1 MASEKII
8 VLVSDRDDN
17 KHGEVSVL
25 DDPAKAERLVET
37 LIEAGFDQDRIRV
50 FSGRQSEFQISQRPV
65 VALVAEGEVA
75 QAAAGVSAGR
85 EAPAA
90 QSRAAE
96 AVAEGDAGAGEAG
109 EAEEQTEEEAAPVR
123 FSSLFRSA

>member
-25 DDPAKAERLVET
+25 EDPQKAERLVET
-37 LIEAGFDQDRIRV
+37 LIEAGFDQERIRV
-50 FSGRQSEFQISQRPV
+50 FSGRQNEFQISQRPV
-65 VALVAEGEVA
+65 VALVEDGEDGATAVPDAGQQATAQPQPAEGI
-75 QAAAGVSAGR
+75 
-85 EAPAA
+85 
-90 QSRAAE
+90 AE
-96 AVAEGDAGAGEAG
+96 GGAEGDEVGEG
-109 EAEEQTEEEAAPVR
+109 EQTEEEGAPVR